1 MRRHLAACLGCWLAI
16 CLGAVEGLG
25 AGRWTHHDETSMRRI
40 DHSVWEMFLLTYLRP
55 GADGIHRL
63 AYGQVTG
70 ADRGALD
77 RYIEQLSRIEI
88 RDYRRDEQMAYWINF
103 YNALLID
110 LILDHYPIASVQKLK
125 DGSQGRQIG
134 PWDRKL
140 VNVDNIALSL
150 NDIEEEI
157 LEPIWQDSRI
167 QYALNCGAIGCPNLQ
182 PVPFTSDSLEQQLS
196 DAAMA
201 YVNDPR
207 CITIDDGQLL
217 VSSLYLWNIDDFGGS
232 EQGIIHHLMAYA
244 EPDLAMALQDF
255 DRIQG
260 DRFNW
265 RLNDAGQ

>member
-1 MRRHLAACLGCWLAI
+1 MTQSKR
-16 CLGAVEGLG
+16 
-25 AGRWTHHDETSMRRI
+25 
-40 DHSVWEMFLLTYLRP
+40 
-55 GADGIHRL
+55 
-63 AYGQVTG
+63 VTF
-70 ADRGALD
+70 D
-77 RYIEQLSRIEI
+77 
-88 RDYRRDEQMAYWINF
+88 
-103 YNALLID
+103 
-110 LILDHYPIASVQKLK
+110 
-125 DGSQGRQIG
+125 
-134 PWDRKL
+134 
-140 VNVDNIALSL
+140 
-150 NDIEEEI
+150 
-157 LEPIWQDSRI
+157 WQD
-167 QYALNCGAIGCPNLQ
+167 PM
-182 PVPFTSDSLEQQLS
+182 FLEQQLS